1 MSLRGSS
8 TASGFETFEHGADV
22 GIRGWG
28 ATMEQAF
35 AQGARAMFSLMCD
48 DIAQVSPASRVKVAI
63 TASEPDLMFL
73 SWLNQLLAESD
84 LAGILLCDFQLSI
97 TNQGGLEALVSG
109 EPFADLPT
117 EPGIEVKGATFTEL
131 QVRELEDGTWVAQC
145 VVDV

>member
-1 MSLRGSS
+1 
-8 TASGFETFEHGADV
+8 
-22 GIRGWG
+22 
-28 ATMEQAF
+28 MEQAF

-63 TASEPDLMFL
+63 AASEPDLMFL

-97 TNQGGLEALVSG
+97 TNQGELEALVSG